1 MTTFFRLTWVRSVTI
16 RIEHKDEEA
25 VGLLPRHLVDQE
37 QAGVDSRARVWKMGA
52 HTVCQSF
59 LVEAVTNHLPHLES
73 LIIDLCGPFADFSPW
88 TRSQATSDYLT
99 SKIGGL
105 RNICARTLRLSPTP
119 EGTFYYWSC
128 LDNTAVDFVKTTMN
142 IVPLTCHRD
151 TVIDVKVTSLPG
163 GRLPPAIFDHMSRR
177 LTFNTNTNIAGLE
190 GLLLEKCDELG
201 MFSKDEVEEK
211 EIAAADTILTMMSSG
226 MCVLYEVT
234 MRKVV
239 R

>member
-128 LDNTAVDFVKTTMN
+128 LDDTAVDFVKTTTN
-142 IVPLTCHRD
+142 GAIA
-151 TVIDVKVTSLPG
+151 IDVFVTSLPG

-190 GLLLEKCDELG
+190 GLLLE
-201 MFSKDEVEEK
+201 SVESW
-211 EIAAADTILTMMSSG
+211 ACCARTRWRRRRSWLPTPSSP
-226 MCVLYEVT
+226 
-234 MRKVV
+234 
-239 R
+239 

>member
-88 TRSQATSDYLT
+88 IRSQATSDYLT

-105 RNICARTLRLSPTP
+105 RNICARTLNPHFTGP
-119 EGTFYYWSC
+119 TFYYWSC
-128 LDNTAVDFVKTTMN
+128 LDNTAVDFVKT
-142 IVPLTCHRD
+142 
-151 TVIDVKVTSLPG
+151 
-163 GRLPPAIFDHMSRR
+163 RR
-177 LTFNTNTNIAGLE
+177 TAP
-190 GLLLEKCDELG
+190 
-201 MFSKDEVEEK
+201 S
-211 EIAAADTILTMMSSG
+211 
-226 MCVLYEVT
+226 
-234 MRKVV
+234 
-239 R
+239 

>member
-88 TRSQATSDYLT
+88 IRSQATSDYLT

-128 LDNTAVDFVKTTMN
+128 LDDTAVDFVKTTTN
-142 IVPLTCHRD
+142 GAI
-151 TVIDVKVTSLPG
+151 VIDVFVTSLPG

-177 LTFNTNTNIAGLE
+177 LTFNTDTNIAGLE
-190 GLLLEKCDELG
+190 AILLEKCDRLG